1 MRIYMMRHFTLEEWA
16 DYTNRNVGP
25 DKELFMQHHLESRCT
40 FCANI
45 LSHWQSLRRFAG
57 EESRIEVP
65 ESAIAFAKAAFTAR
79 RRQRQ
84 SQPGALTVFAQLVFD
99 SFRQPMLAG
108 VRSGALG
115 SRCLLYQAGSV
126 LIDLNLDLVPDTGHI
141 ALQGQVLDS
150 KIKDKGIEE
159 IPVMLQSGQ
168 ETIARTE
175 TNEFGEF
182 ELECD
187 ARKSLQVSVAVN
199 PRKNVLIVLDETVWA
214 TRQSSSIPH

>member
-1 MRIYMMRHFTLEEWA
+1 MMRHFTLEEWA
-16 DYTNRNVGP
+16 DFTNHNIGS
-25 DKELFMQHHLESRCT
+25 DKQLFMQHHLESQCAFCT
-40 FCANI
+40 NI
-45 LSHWQSLRRFAG
+45 FSHWQSLRHFASQ
-57 EESRIEVP
+57 ESQIEVP

-79 RRQRQ
+79 RRQQQAR
-84 SQPGALTVFAQLVFD
+84 PGAIAVFAQLVFD
-99 SFRQPMLAG
+99 SFRQPAFAG
-108 VRSGALG
+108 VRSTALG

-126 LIDLNLDLVPDTGHI
+126 LIDLNLDLASDTGHI

-150 KIKDKGIEE
+150 LIKDKGIEE

-168 ETIARTE
+168 ETIAHTE

-199 PRKNVLIVLDETVWA
+199 PQKNVLIVLDETVWA
-214 TRQSSSIPH
+214 TRQSPSNLQ

>member
-1 MRIYMMRHFTLEEWA
+1 MRHFSLEEWA
-16 DYTNRNVGP
+16 DFTNQKVAQEKRQ
-25 DKELFMQHHLESRCT
+25 FMEHHLESYCIHCT
-40 FCANI
+40 NI
-45 LSHWQSLRRFAG
+45 LSNWQSLREFAIQ
-57 EESRIEVP
+57 ESRIEVP
-65 ESAIAFAKAAFTAR
+65 ETVVALAKASFSAHWF
-79 RRQRQ
+79 QREE
-84 SQPGALTVFAQLVFD
+84 QPGAFAVFAQLVFD
-99 SFRQPMLAG
+99 SFRQPVLVG

-126 LIDLNLDLVPDTGHI
+126 LIDLNLDLMPDTGHI

-168 ETIARTE
+168 ETIAHTE

-199 PRKNVLIVLDETVWA
+199 PQKNVLIVLDETVWA
-214 TRQSSSIPH
+214 TRRSPGDLQ

>member
-1 MRIYMMRHFTLEEWA
+1 MMRHFSLEEWA
-16 DYTNRNVGP
+16 DFTNQNVVQE
-25 DKELFMQHHLESRCT
+25 KRLFMEHHLASDCT
-40 FCANI
+40 HCTHI
-45 LSHWQSLRRFAG
+45 LSNWQSLKQFAVQ
-57 EESRIEVP
+57 ESRIEIP

-79 RRQRQ
+79 RYQRQ
-84 SQPGALTVFAQLVFD
+84 GQPGTFAVFAQLVFD
-99 SFRQPMLAG
+99 SFRQPVLAG

-126 LIDLNLDLVPDTGHI
+126 LIDLNLDLMAGTGHI

-150 KIKDKGIEE
+150 KTKDKGIEE

-168 ETIARTE
+168 EMIAHTE

-187 ARKSLQVSVAVN
+187 ARKSLQVSVAIN
-199 PRKNVLIVLDETVWA
+199 PHKNVMIMLDETVWT
-214 TRQSSSIPH
+214 TRYNPGIPQ